1 MEDFEI
7 LSESQQ
13 LQLQDANTKDDIEQ
27 ILNIFNLNLK
37 KKELLRLSKLSD
49 LQDTITDQVQK
60 RLDKYSDEFS
70 NKDLI
75 DYFKAFQETITKTSK
90 SADDIPYVQ
99 ITQNQLNINVQPE
112 FNQDER
118 QRILNAVKQIM
129 IKSNV
134 QHQDNED
141 QLEVIDEANIQGE

>member
-60 RLDKYSDEFS
+60 RLDRYSDEFS

-75 DYFKAFQETITKTSK
+75 DYYWNFPILQYLFLNISKPYAGMILKKMFFQITK
-90 SADDIPYVQ
+90 
-99 ITQNQLNINVQPE
+99 LNYQMKVKNI
-112 FNQDER
+112 FLI
-118 QRILNAVKQIM
+118 ILKK
-129 IKSNV
+129 IKMKK
-134 QHQDNED
+134 H
-141 QLEVIDEANIQGE
+141 

>member
-37 KKELLRLSKLSD
+37 KKELLRLSKLSA

-129 IKSNV
+129 IKSNA

>member
-1 MEDFEI
+1 MSEFDI
-7 LSESQQ
+7 LSKEQQ
-13 LQLQDANTKDDIEQ
+13 LQLRDANDKDDIEQ

-49 LQDTITDQVQK
+49 LQDSITDQVEK
-60 RLDKYSDEFS
+60 RLTQYADEFS

-75 DYFKAFQETITKTSK
+75 DYFKAFQDTITKTNK
-90 SADDIPYVQ
+90 STDEIPFVQ

-118 QRILNAVKQIM
+118 QRILSTVRQI
-129 IKSNV
+129 IAQSNQENQIV
-134 QHQDNED
+134 SDD
-141 QLEVIDEANIQGE
+141 QLEVINENQ

>member
-129 IKSNV
+129 IKSSV